1 MVGFTLPL
9 IDSCWSELLRRHE
22 MAIALAHNWWTLVL
36 RGLAAILFGILA
48 YIWPGITFT
57 VLVLFF
63 GAYALWD
70 GVFALIGAFRTEGD
84 RRWSLVL
91 GGLVGIAAGLVTFFW
106 TGAATIAILSII
118 AAWAIVTGV
127 FEIVSAIRL
136 REEIEGEWLLL
147 LSGLLSVLFGIALV
161 IWPVAGLVAV
171 TWMIGAYSILFGV
184 LLTMLGFRL
193 RNVSKGRLAAV

>member
-1 MVGFTLPL
+1 MVT
-9 IDSCWSELLRRHE
+9 
-22 MAIALAHNWWTLVL
+22 ALANNWWTLVL
-36 RGLAAILFGILA
+36 RGIAAIIFGILA
-48 YIWPGITFT
+48 YLWPGITFT

-70 GVFALIGAFRTEGD
+70 GVFALIGAFRTEGE

-91 GGLVGIAAGLVTFFW
+91 EGVVGLAAGLVTFFW
-106 TGAATIAILSII
+106 TGAASLALLLVIG
-118 AAWAIVTGV
+118 AWAIVTGI

-147 LSGLLSVLFGIALV
+147 ISGVLSVRFGIALA
-161 IWPVAGLVAV
+161 IWPAAGLVAV
-171 TWMIGAYSILFGV
+171 TWMIGAYAMAFGF

>member
-1 MVGFTLPL
+1 MG
-9 IDSCWSELLRRHE
+9 WS
-22 MAIALAHNWWTLVL
+22 ICSN
-36 RGLAAILFGILA
+36 
-48 YIWPGITFT
+48 
-57 VLVLFF
+57 
-63 GAYALWD
+63 
-70 GVFALIGAFRTEGD
+70 
-84 RRWSLVL
+84 WSLVL

-193 RNVSKGRLAAV
+193 RNMSKGRLAAV

>member
-1 MVGFTLPL
+1 MVT
-9 IDSCWSELLRRHE
+9 
-22 MAIALAHNWWTLVL
+22 ALANNWWTLVL
-36 RGLAAILFGILA
+36 RGIAAIIFGILA
-48 YIWPGITFT
+48 YLWPGITFT

-70 GVFALIGAFRTEGD
+70 GVFALIGAFRTEGE

-91 GGLVGIAAGLVTFFW
+91 EGVVGIAAGLVTFFW
-106 TGAATIAILSII
+106 TGAASLALLLVIG
-118 AAWAIVTGV
+118 AWAIVTGI

-147 LSGLLSVLFGIALV
+147 ISGVLSVLFGIALA
-161 IWPVAGLVAV
+161 IWPAAGLVAV
-171 TWMIGAYSILFGV
+171 TWMIGAYAIVFGF